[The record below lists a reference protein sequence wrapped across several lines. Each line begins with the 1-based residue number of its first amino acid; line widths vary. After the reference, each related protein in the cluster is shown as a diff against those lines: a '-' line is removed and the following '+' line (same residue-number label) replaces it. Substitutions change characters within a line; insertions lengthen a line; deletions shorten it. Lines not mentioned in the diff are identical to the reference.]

1 MLQMWI
7 VSLQRYGTH
16 NNNCLQKSTSFS
28 FTFLYLP
35 PNFTVIGV
43 SKPLGL
49 EKDRKAHP
57 NSAAHPSKKATAAN
71 IDVSIA

>member
-1 MLQMWI
+1 MFAKVYI
-7 VSLQRYGTH
+7 IFIH
-16 NNNCLQKSTSFS
+16 
-28 FTFLYLP
+28 FLYLP

>member
-1 MLQMWI
+1 VVPDPGLVTIDQNW
-7 VSLQRYGTH
+7 YDHT
-16 NNNCLQKSTSFS
+16 
-28 FTFLYLP
+28 